1 VKRKVDLARAARAVE
16 ELLAAVGAPVDSDPE
31 LRGTGARVAEAYAN
45 DLLAGYDLD
54 PAAILAEA
62 TSSSAPGL
70 VVVASI
76 ATTTLCPHHL
86 LPATGLTH
94 VGYWPSDRV
103 VGLGAIA
110 RIVDCYSRR
119 LALQEDIGR
128 NVAAALVTHLGAR
141 GAGAIVDL
149 SPLCVTAR
157 GERRHGTRAVTVAY
171 AGAVDDAMRAELSA
185 AIALTRR
192 PFDE

>member
-1 VKRKVDLARAARAVE
+1 MTRRVDLPRAARAIE
-16 ELLAAVGAPVDSDPE
+16 EFLAAIGAPVEDPE

-62 TSSSAPGL
+62 TGSSAPGL

-94 VGYWPSDRV
+94 VGYWPTDRV

-110 RIVDCYSRR
+110 RVVDCFSRR

-128 NVAAALVTHLGAR
+128 NVAEALVTHLGAR

-149 SPLCVTAR
+149 APLCMTAR
-157 GERRHGTRAVTVAY
+157 GDRRHGARAVTIAF
-171 AGAVDDAMRAELSA
+171 AGEVDASMRAELTSA
-185 AIALTRR
+185 VALSRQTS
-192 PFDE
+192 DE